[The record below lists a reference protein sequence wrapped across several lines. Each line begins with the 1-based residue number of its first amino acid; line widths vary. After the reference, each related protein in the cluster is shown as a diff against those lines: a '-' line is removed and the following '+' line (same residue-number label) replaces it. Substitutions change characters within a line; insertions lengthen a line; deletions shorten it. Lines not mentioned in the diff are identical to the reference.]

1 MSPITASSLRQPPAG
16 SHFANADTA
25 REAIDMA
32 LLMIKPSI
40 QDKEVSGCG
49 FLHIV
54 VMTPGLGPRDT
65 SFEEAIL
72 MEHSIGD
79 RDAWDADYA
88 MYARAKTRL
97 CWEHGMDGITIQ
109 ATRPHLLK
117 PGDTLLWG
125 GICLDGIVVGVSGA
139 FPWFDEAFAMSIA
152 CNLRA
157 LCKRDHAAMLGD
169 GQAFTTRSAQ

>member
-1 MSPITASSLRQPPAG
+1 MTPSAATPRPKPPFA
-16 SHFANADTA
+16 SHFANAATA
-25 REAIDMA
+25 KEAIDMA
-32 LLMIKPSI
+32 LLMIGPSL

-54 VMTPGLGPRDT
+54 VMTPGVGPRDAT
-65 SFEEAIL
+65 FEEAIL
-72 MEHSIGD
+72 TEHSIGD
-79 RDAWDADYA
+79 RATWDADYA

-97 CWEHGMDGITIQ
+97 CWEHGMDGISIQ

-117 PGDTLLWG
+117 AGDTLLWG

-169 GQAFTTRSAQ
+169 GQAFIPRSTQ